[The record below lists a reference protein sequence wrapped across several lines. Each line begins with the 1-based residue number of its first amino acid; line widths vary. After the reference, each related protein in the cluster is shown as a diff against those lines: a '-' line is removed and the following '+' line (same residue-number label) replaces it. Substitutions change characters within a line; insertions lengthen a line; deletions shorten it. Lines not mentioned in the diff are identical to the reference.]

1 MPPNTPKPPLLLL
14 LLAVTLPVMLPAALA
29 VEAVERMLD
38 DDSMAPALL
47 LLCRWAS
54 SSSLG

>member
-1 MPPNTPKPPLLLL
+1 MPPITPKPPLLLL

-47 LLCRWAS
+47 LPRR
-54 SSSLG
+54 